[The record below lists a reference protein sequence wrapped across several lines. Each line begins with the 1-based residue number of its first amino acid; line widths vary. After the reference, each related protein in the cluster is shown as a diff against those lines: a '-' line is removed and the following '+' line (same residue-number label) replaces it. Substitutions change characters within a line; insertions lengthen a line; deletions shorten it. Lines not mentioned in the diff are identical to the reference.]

1 MNTTI
6 KRSIFIDTTIDPAI
20 LAATTAEVI
29 RTLFFVRI
37 AQVEISKTGKSELL
51 DDNLKSMMHGA
62 AIALRQLDMNTR
74 NKLDSTDSKW
84 LTTELGKSKLLD
96 IARLVELA
104 SKVSSNDS
112 ETDYEAFMAMA
123 ISALT
128 ATMVLQSNKGGL
140 NLPKYKAFYRFL
152 AEEMKAEAY
161 GGQTAVD
168 YNEQTDSLSFRL
180 VQPNAQ
186 VPAKASIT

>member
-1 MNTTI
+1 MNTTL
-6 KRSIFIDTTIDPAI
+6 KRSIFKDTSIDPEI

-62 AIALRQLDMNTR
+62 AIALRQMDMNTR
-74 NKLDSTDSKW
+74 NKLDTSEFKW
-84 LTTELGKSKLLD
+84 LTAELGKNKLMD
-96 IARLVELA
+96 IGRLMELA
-104 SKVSSNDS
+104 SKVSSTGT

-128 ATMVLQSNKGGL
+128 STMILQSNKGNL
-140 NLPKYKAFYRFL
+140 NLPKYKAFFRFL
-152 AEEMKAEAY
+152 AEEMEAEAY